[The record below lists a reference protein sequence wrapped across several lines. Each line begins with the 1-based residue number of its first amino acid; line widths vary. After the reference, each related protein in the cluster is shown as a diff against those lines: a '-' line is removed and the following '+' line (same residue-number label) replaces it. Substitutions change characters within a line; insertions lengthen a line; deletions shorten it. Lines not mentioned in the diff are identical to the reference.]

1 MANVETSLGL
11 FLLSAAAIS
20 LTGVIL
26 PGPMTAATIAKG
38 YAYKH
43 AGALIAMGHAV
54 VEIPLMVVLYFGL
67 ARFLGAARIVDIIY
81 VVGGLALFYLGF
93 RLFRSRST
101 EAGEIKGLPSSSLV
115 TGIVLTGGN
124 PGFYVWWVTIGMALI
139 AGAGEFGLIGF
150 FLLIM
155 VHWSMDLIWSEFLSV
170 ATFRSR
176 KWWPHKVQEIIFTVC
191 ALVLAG
197 FGAAF
202 ILAAFFW

>member
-38 YAYKH
+38 YGYKH

-67 ARFLGAARIVDIIY
+67 ARFLGSARVVDVIY
-81 VVGGLALFYLGF
+81 VAGGLALFYLGF
-93 RLFRSRST
+93 RMFRSRSA
-101 EAGEIKGLPSSSLV
+101 EVGGMKGLPSSSLV

-124 PGFYVWWVTIGMALI
+124 PGFYVWWATIGMALI
-139 AGAGEFGLIGF
+139 AGAGEFGLVGF
-150 FLLIM
+150 FLFIV

-176 KWWPHKVQEIIFTVC
+176 KWWSHKVQKIIFTVC
-191 ALVLAG
+191 ALVLVG
-197 FGAAF
+197 FGATF
-202 ILAAFFW
+202 TLSAFFR